1 MGLWG
6 TAHASAE
13 NKPKNYPTDE
23 NADYKKQD
31 IFANQSG
38 WVQKAGTAA
47 SGNDNASAQ
56 EEVLIAIGDLAGST
70 DTTGLRA
77 PTITHIR
84 FIKGTTASTDISAN
98 DGGAQLT
105 VEVTYDEEV
114 TVAGTP
120 QFTVDNGNQSS
131 AGQGDYT
138 LDYDSSNSDANRL
151 QFTKTSLS
159 LSVGD
164 VLTIGGHNISLNS
177 GTISDTVRGGTN
189 LAASLVMSGLTAVT
203 ETVVA

>member
-6 TAHASAE
+6 TAHASAD

-120 QFTVDNGNQSS
+120 DFTVENCNNTSS
-131 AGQGDYT
+131 GQGD
-138 LDYDSSNSDANRL
+138 
-151 QFTKTSLS
+151 
-159 LSVGD
+159 
-164 VLTIGGHNISLNS
+164 
-177 GTISDTVRGGTN
+177 
-189 LAASLVMSGLTAVT
+189 
-203 ETVVA
+203 